1 MVHFLRNKDNRTIIE
16 CQVSKEDLSSAVDIT
31 EYSYMLLSIDDKKNF
46 IMWMTQL
53 AEIRGWWWESEEDS
67 NQWKSIDDFVGNKFK
82 YVASIYDLIY
92 VTD

>member
-1 MVHFLRNKDNRTIIE
+1 MVHFLRNKENRTIIE

-46 IMWMTQL
+46 FMWMTQL